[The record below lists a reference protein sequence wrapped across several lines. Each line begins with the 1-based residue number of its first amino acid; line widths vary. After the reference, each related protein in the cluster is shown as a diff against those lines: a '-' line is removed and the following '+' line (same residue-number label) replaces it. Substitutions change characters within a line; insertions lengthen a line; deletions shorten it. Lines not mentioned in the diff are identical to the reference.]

1 MDMTLMD
8 RLRPIGF
15 TPAVAQAMA
24 SLGAPGD
31 TPGAPMR
38 LIEVH
43 RETARVTDGASEHSA
58 RPLPELLRSLA
69 DTGDALT
76 VGDWVSVQHDTH
88 GTPWIH
94 GRMPPFTEI
103 VRRNSSGGRQS
114 LVTNVD
120 TAMLAMG
127 LDGDF
132 NLRRLERYLAIVKP
146 AGIWPIVIL
155 TKRDLCADVEARLDS
170 LRERLPRDI
179 AVYAVDARAAATAIE
194 LAPYLGAG
202 QTTVVLGSS
211 GAGKSTLTNTFLGA
225 QVQDTGAVRE
235 DDSRGRHTTTSRS
248 LHRLPAGGCVID
260 TPGLR
265 GLRPDIDEDDLAAT
279 FDDIRA
285 LAERCRFRDCR
296 HHDEPG
302 CAVRAGVTADRL
314 VNYQK
319 LLREIRRETLTP
331 LQRREQLSMWKTRHR
346 TAEQRIKMKRGEE
359 S

>member
-24 SLGAPGD
+24 TLG
-31 TPGAPMR
+31 TPGMPMR

-43 RETARVTDGASEHSA
+43 RETVRVTDGATEHSA
-58 RPLPELLRSLA
+58 RPLPGLLRSLA

-76 VGDWVSVQHDTH
+76 VGDWVSVQHDAH
-88 GTPWIH
+88 GAPWIH
-94 GRMPPFTEI
+94 GRMPPFTQI
-103 VRRNSSGGRQS
+103 LRRNSSGARQS

-120 TAMLAMG
+120 TAMLSMG

-132 NLRRLERYLAIVKP
+132 NLRRLERYLAMVKP

-155 TKRDLCADVEARLDS
+155 TKRDLCNDVEARLDA
-170 LRERLPRDI
+170 LRERLPHDI
-179 AVYAVDARAAATAIE
+179 AVHAVDARAATTAIE
-194 LAPYLGAG
+194 LAPYVGAG

-211 GAGKSTLTNTFLGA
+211 GAGKSTLTNTLLGA
-225 QVQDTGAVRE
+225 HVQDTGAVRE

-248 LHRLPAGGCVID
+248 LHRLPTGGCVID

-279 FDDIRA
+279 FDDIQA

-296 HHDEPG
+296 HDDEPG
-302 CAVRAGVTADRL
+302 CAVRAGVAADRL

-331 LQRREQLSMWKTRHR
+331 LQRREQLSMWKIRHR
-346 TAEQRIKMKRGEE
+346 TAEHRMKMKRGED

>member
-1 MDMTLMD
+1 MDTTLMD

-15 TPAVAQAMA
+15 TPAVAQAM
-24 SLGAPGD
+24 STLGTAGDPPGM
-31 TPGAPMR
+31 PMR
-38 LIEVH
+38 LVEVH
-43 RETARVTDGASEHSA
+43 RETVRVTDGASEYSA
-58 RPLPELLRSLA
+58 RPLPGLLRSLA
-69 DTGDALT
+69 DTGDTLT
-76 VGDWVSVQHDTH
+76 VGDWLSVQHDAH

-94 GRMPPFTEI
+94 ARMPPFTQI
-103 VRRNSSGGRQS
+103 VRRNSSGARQS

-120 TAMLAMG
+120 TAMLSMG

-132 NLRRLERYLAIVKP
+132 NLRRLERYLAMVKP

-155 TKRDLCADVEARLDS
+155 TKRDLCDAVETRLDA
-170 LRERLPRDI
+170 LRDRLPHDI
-179 AVYAVDARAAATAIE
+179 AVHAVDARAATTATE
-194 LAPYLGAG
+194 LARYVGAG
-202 QTTVVLGSS
+202 QTTGVLGSS
-211 GAGKSTLTNTFLGA
+211 GAGKSTLTNTLLGGH
-225 QVQDTGAVRE
+225 VQDTGAVRE
-235 DDSRGRHTTTSRS
+235 DDCRGRHTTTSRS
-248 LHRLPAGGCVID
+248 LHRLPTGGCVID

-279 FDDIRA
+279 FDDIQA

-302 CAVRAGVTADRL
+302 CAVRVGVTADRL

-331 LQRREQLSMWKTRHR
+331 LQRREQLSMWKSRHR
-346 TAEQRIKMKRGEE
+346 TAEHRMKMKRGEE

>member
-24 SLGAPGD
+24 TLGASGM
-31 TPGAPMR
+31 PMR

-43 RETARVTDGASEHSA
+43 RETVRVTDGANEYSA
-58 RPLPELLRSLA
+58 RPMPALLRMLA
-69 DTGDALT
+69 DAGEALT
-76 VGDWVSVQHDTH
+76 VGDWLLVQRDAH

-94 GRMPPFTEI
+94 QRMPPFTQI
-103 VRRNSSGGRQS
+103 VRRNSSGARQS

-155 TKRDLCADVEARLDS
+155 TKRDLFDDIEGRLDA
-170 LRERLPRDI
+170 LRERLPHDI
-179 AVYAVDARAAATAIE
+179 AVHAVDARAPLTATE

-248 LHRLPAGGCVID
+248 LHRLAAGGCVID

-279 FDDIRA
+279 FDDIQA

-302 CAVRAGVTADRL
+302 CAVRAGVTPDRL

-331 LQRREQLSMWKTRHR
+331 LQRREQLSMWKIRHR
-346 TAEQRIKMKRGEE
+346 TAEQRMKMKRGEG
-359 S
+359 

>member
-1 MDMTLMD
+1 MDMALMD
-8 RLRPIGF
+8 RLQPIGF

-24 SLGAPGD
+24 TLGASG
-31 TPGAPMR
+31 TPMR

-43 RETARVTDGASEHSA
+43 RETVRVTDGATEHSA
-58 RPLPELLRSLA
+58 RPLPALLHSLA
-69 DTGDALT
+69 DTGDTLT
-76 VGDWVSVQHDTH
+76 VGDWVSVQHDAH
-88 GTPWIH
+88 GAPWIH
-94 GRMPPFTEI
+94 ARMPPFTQI
-103 VRRNSSGGRQS
+103 VRRNSSGTRQS

-120 TAMLAMG
+120 TALLAMG

-155 TKRDLCADVEARLDS
+155 TKRDLCDDVERRLDT
-170 LRERLPRDI
+170 LRERLPHDI
-179 AVYAVDARAAATAIE
+179 AVHAVDARAPITATE

-211 GAGKSTLTNTFLGA
+211 GAGKSTLTNTFLGE
-225 QVQDTGAVRE
+225 QVQDTGAVRA

-248 LHRLPAGGCVID
+248 LHRLPTGGCVID

-279 FDDIRA
+279 FDDIQA
-285 LAERCRFRDCR
+285 LAERCRFRDCQ

-302 CAVRAGVTADRL
+302 CALRAGVTPDRL
-314 VNYQK
+314 ANYRK

-331 LQRREQLSMWKTRHR
+331 LQRREQLSMWKIRHR
-346 TAEQRIKMKRGEE
+346 TAEQRMKMKRGER
-359 S
+359 

>member
-1 MDMTLMD
+1 MDTTLMD

-24 SLGAPGD
+24 TLG
-31 TPGAPMR
+31 TPGMPMR

-43 RETARVTDGASEHSA
+43 RETVRATDGASEHSA
-58 RPLPELLRSLA
+58 RPLPGLLRTLA

-76 VGDWVSVQHDTH
+76 VGDWVSVQHDAH

-94 GRMPPFTEI
+94 RRMPPFTEI
-103 VRRNSSGGRQS
+103 VRRNSSGARQS

-146 AGIWPIVIL
+146 AGIWPIVVL
-155 TKRDLCADVEARLDS
+155 TKHDLCDDVEARLDA

-179 AVYAVDARAAATAIE
+179 AIHAVDARATTTATE
-194 LAPYLGAG
+194 LAPYVGPG
-202 QTTVVLGSS
+202 QTTVMLGSS
-211 GAGKSTLTNTFLGA
+211 GAGKSTLTNTLLGTHI
-225 QVQDTGAVRE
+225 QDTGAVRE

-248 LHRLPAGGCVID
+248 LHGLAAGGCVID

-279 FDDIRA
+279 FDDIQS
-285 LAERCRFRDCR
+285 LAEHCRFRDCQ

-302 CAVRAGVTADRL
+302 CAVRAGVTHDRL
-314 VNYQK
+314 INYQK

-346 TAEQRIKMKRGEE
+346 TAQERMKMKRGEK